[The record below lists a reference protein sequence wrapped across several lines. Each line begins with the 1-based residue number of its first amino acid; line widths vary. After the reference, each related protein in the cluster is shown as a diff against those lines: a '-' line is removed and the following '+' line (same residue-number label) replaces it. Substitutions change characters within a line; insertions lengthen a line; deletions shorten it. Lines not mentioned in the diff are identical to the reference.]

1 MTGQICTL
9 KKSVKRWNVLYSEK
23 LVQVMM
29 NSEDLLKKKHTHTQC
44 DVMRNE
50 VLWNFI
56 AFLNIAWGRKKRFH
70 IGQTFQQPE
79 GQEGGS
85 CYSKGRQLVQRQD

>member
-1 MTGQICTL
+1 
-9 KKSVKRWNVLYSEK
+9 
-23 LVQVMM
+23 MM
-29 NSEDLLKKKHTHTQC
+29 NSEDLLKKKNTHTQY
-44 DVMRNE
+44 DAMRNE

-79 GQEGGS
+79 GQEGD
-85 CYSKGRQLVQRQD
+85 LVIQRADSICKDRTDNGMESAVY